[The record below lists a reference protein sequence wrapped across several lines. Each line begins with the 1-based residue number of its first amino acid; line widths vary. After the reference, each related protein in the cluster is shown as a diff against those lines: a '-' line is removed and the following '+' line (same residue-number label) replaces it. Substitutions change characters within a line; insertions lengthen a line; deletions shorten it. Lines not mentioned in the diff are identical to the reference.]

1 MRTALSHGCLCPLT
15 NSHVRLRV
23 DGATGE
29 PWKLIETKCRLV
41 WSSCVPAWTVAFPP
55 ALLVYHYTGPTTPSN
70 FLRLHAAHQDRHSVA
85 ISKSAPSPCAKC
97 CQLSNL
103 QRCFGRCCFLP
114 PSLWRCGLHP
124 RGRGRRE
131 TTPSAAVARIISTAC
146 THNYSLI
153 LSYTLL

>member
-1 MRTALSHGCLCPLT
+1 M
-15 NSHVRLRV
+15 
-23 DGATGE
+23 E
-29 PWKLIETKCRLV
+29 KTKCRLV
-41 WSSCVPAWTVAFPP
+41 WSSSVSAFVDVAFPP

-146 THNYSLI
+146 NPQSQPDYVPHSPLNLI
-153 LSYTLL
+153 VGLLLVGSTSK